1 MFEDRSQ
8 FHATVKKKVFLNY
21 FSTFAKS
28 SVNLRLQQHFH
39 LLLYR
44 DFCFAVSV
52 FNCQTA
58 INAAV
63 TLTVCMCISMYH
75 LPSHFFV
82 FEYFLQSWLPLKT

>member
-8 FHATVKKKVFLNY
+8 FHATVKKKFFLNY

-28 SVNLRLQQHFH
+28 SVNLRLQQH
-39 LLLYR
+39 LYR

-58 INAAV
+58 INAAA
-63 TLTVCMCISMYH
+63 TLTVWMCISIYH

-82 FEYFLQSWLPLKT
+82 FEYFLQSWLPP